1 MALGLT
7 GGIAT
12 GKTTVAE
19 ILAELG
25 AEIIDADKIAHRVL
39 QPDGDAY
46 VDVVAYFG
54 RSILQ
59 ENGEIDRKKLGEIV
73 FSNKNLR
80 QHLEKLT
87 HPHIIAR
94 IKSQLKEIEDEYM
107 AVLVA
112 PLLYEAGLED
122 LVDNIWVVYASLP
135 TQIKRLKERDG
146 LSRIEATN
154 RIDAQLS
161 LDKKKERADKV
172 IYNEG
177 TKQELRLEVEEAWQ
191 DWLERRRT

>member
-19 ILAELG
+19 MLAELG
-25 AEIIDADKIAHRVL
+25 AEIIDADKIAHEVL
-39 QPDGDAY
+39 QLDGEAY
-46 VDVVAYFG
+46 EDVVAYFG
-54 RSILQ
+54 RSILRA
-59 ENGEIDRKKLGEIV
+59 NGEIDRKKLGEMV
-73 FSNKNLR
+73 FSNENLR

-87 HPHIIAR
+87 HPYIIDR
-94 IKSQLKEIEDEYM
+94 IRSQLKETEDEHET
-107 AVLVA
+107 VLVA

-122 LVDNIWVVYASLP
+122 LVDSVWVVYASLP
-135 TQIKRLKERDG
+135 IQIKRLKERDG
-146 LSRIEATN
+146 LSRGEARN

-161 LDKKKERADKV
+161 LDKKKEMADKV

-177 TKQELRLEVEEAWQ
+177 TKQELRLSVEEAWQ
-191 DWLERRRT
+191 DWLERS